1 MIKFIIGVILG
12 AILLYC
18 YPEIGDES
26 INIVKEVLNGF

>member
-1 MIKFIIGVILG
+1 MLKFIIGFILG

-26 INIVKEVLNGF
+26 ISIIKEVLNGF

>member
-1 MIKFIIGVILG
+1 MFKFITGFILG

>member
-1 MIKFIIGVILG
+1 MIKVIIGFILG

-26 INIVKEVLNGF
+26 INIIKEVLNGF